1 MLFGREPALV
11 MGALNAIIALAVG
24 FGLELSPDQIGAIM
38 AAVAAVIA
46 VIVRSRVT
54 PVEQV
59 AQNGV

>member
-24 FGLELSPDQIGAIM
+24 FGLDLSPDQIGAIM